1 MTCIECGNENDLYN
15 YLCRECYLKS
25 NPIIESRQ
33 RLKLNLCKICGAPS
47 VKPDLWYESPTK
59 DQLEI
64 FIINALI
71 ELIEYRYKIRTL
83 TEKKVEI
90 LEIDER
96 IFDLNEQN
104 DLVEGKFLIKGIPDL
119 FLPEISIE
127 EDFSVFLKYRK
138 CRACQLI
145 SNGGAVVAKVQLR
158 CNKRQMDE
166 IETELNS
173 YYSNQV
179 NAKNQNLLPSEE
191 EKLKD
196 GWDLSFYD
204 QRGASVV
211 TQYLK
216 NNFSAHII
224 KTKEI
229 ITYNRT
235 KNKNVTR
242 TVYSVRLPEYLIG
255 DIILFEDRPFQII
268 QITTVNT
275 KLYDFANKIIDTKSN
290 ELILTLNMSNLY
302 SRSQLTKFQVL
313 SFDKSVNSAQLMNLS
328 TYDYIEQSLDDF
340 KYDIEE
346 GFEILGFYWND
357 NLFIDQIPPFKKINN
372 SSALENDDKAFV

>member
-15 YLCRECYLKS
+15 YLCRECYLKT

-33 RLKLNLCKICGAPS
+33 RLKLNLCKFCGAPS
-47 VKPDLWYESPTK
+47 VKPDLWYESPSK
-59 DQLEI
+59 DQLDI

-83 TEKKVEI
+83 TDRKVEI
-90 LEIDER
+90 LEIDEK

-104 DLVEGKFLIKGIPDL
+104 DIIEGKFSVSGIPDL

-127 EDFSVFLKYRK
+127 EDFSVFVKYRK

-145 SNGGAVVAKVQLR
+145 TNGGAVVAKVQLR
-158 CNKRQMDE
+158 CNRRQMDE
-166 IETELNS
+166 IEVELNRFF
-173 YYSNQV
+173 SNYE
-179 NAKNQNLLPSEE
+179 NSSNQNLLPSTE

-204 QRGASVV
+204 TRGASMLS
-211 TQYLK
+211 QHLK
-216 NNFSAHII
+216 NNYAAHII
-224 KTKEI
+224 KTKEV

-268 QITTVNT
+268 QINTANT
-275 KLYDFANKIIDTKSN
+275 KLYDFSNKTIIAKTN
-290 ELILTLNMSNLY
+290 EVILTLKITNLY
-302 SRSQLTKFQVL
+302 SKGQLTKFQIISL
-313 SFDKSVNSAQLMNLS
+313 DDSINSVQLMNLS
-328 TYDYIEQSLDDF
+328 TFDYIEANITDF
-340 KYDIEE
+340 KYEIEE
-346 GFEILGFYWND
+346 GIEILGFLWND
-357 NLFIDQIPPFKKINN
+357 NLFIDQIAPLKRIEQK
-372 SSALENDDKAFV
+372 VM